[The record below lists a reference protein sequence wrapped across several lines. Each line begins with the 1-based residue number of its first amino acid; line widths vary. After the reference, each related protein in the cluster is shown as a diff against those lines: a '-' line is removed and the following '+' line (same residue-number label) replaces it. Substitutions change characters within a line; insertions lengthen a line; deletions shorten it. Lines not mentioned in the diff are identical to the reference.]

1 MTMSSDPWSYICD
14 SLPDPRQFHHSHAVV
29 AGNLIFLS
37 GAIPRQDDS
46 GLHVGVRRD
55 PSGELVHDVRLEFK
69 SAMNEVLRVLQGLG
83 ASQRSIVEICAYLR
97 DVKRDFGAF
106 NDAYGEFFQDWLP
119 ARTTVEVSG
128 LPSNVCIELRVTAVL
143 T

>member
-1 MTMSSDPWSYICD
+1 MSRDPWSYICD
-14 SLPDPRQFHHSHAVV
+14 NLPDPRQSHHSHAII

-37 GAIPRQDDS
+37 GAIPRRTDS
-46 GLHVGVRRD
+46 GLHVGVRLD
-55 PSGELVHDVRLEFK
+55 PSGELVHDVKAQFK
-69 SAMNEVLRVLQGLG
+69 SAMDEVLEVLDGLG

-97 DVKRDFGAF
+97 DVHRDFGAF
-106 NDAYGEFFQDWLP
+106 NDAYGDFFRDWLP

-128 LPSNVCIELRVTAVL
+128 LPSNVCIELKVTAVR